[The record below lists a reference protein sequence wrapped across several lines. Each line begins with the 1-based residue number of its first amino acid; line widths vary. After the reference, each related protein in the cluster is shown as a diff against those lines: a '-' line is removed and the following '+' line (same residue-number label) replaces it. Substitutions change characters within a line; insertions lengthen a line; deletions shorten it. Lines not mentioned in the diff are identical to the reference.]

1 MNTSL
6 LSSAA
11 RDDIDDA
18 SVDEEEDP
26 HGFHVVET
34 CILQRQSSLPHQ
46 SPVPSTVSST
56 LDELFTCEAIMITD
70 GEAGSHNTVAVLRYV
85 RERILKPRDVILSL
99 LGFRDWAKDGSGWC
113 MCTKF
118 LNVIYCAIVVL
129 FLCIG
134 PVLQYNM
141 CFKRDQG
148 IKEGVFIIHNK
159 TTVTE
164 PPHTS
169 KCLGNYLFIYIIPN
183 VMFLIAYLMTCL
195 VLRCGE
201 SETLQ
206 TLLERVYLIAT
217 CSPWEVVK
225 HRRLDHIWIA
235 WVMIG
240 FMCLSLSLSS
250 MILHLVTAKHIPCT
264 IIASCSNDT
273 LRIVFASIAVASLWM
288 GDVTL
293 IVGIL
298 LYCSQCHLLSL
309 LLSIIR
315 ETLLQ
320 GAASLLAVKKQIDE
334 STRFVQHLNRELGLI
349 VGLMLCVT
357 VFRAITGLADLIIA
371 VKSYN
376 ISLFNGH
383 LTHGKPAEIS
393 WVNLTAMTCNLLCW
407 MFSTVVPLVM
417 AAKVSND
424 FKVLNKVGST
434 LHARPFVYQL
444 TPQQDIDS
452 FLLYVTSLRL
462 KAKILWIPIRTY
474 FLVSFLMLLVMFTMV
489 LGYLYF

>member
-1 MNTSL
+1 MNRSL
-6 LSSAA
+6 LASAG

-34 CILQRQSSLPHQ
+34 CIQPRSSLPHQ
-46 SPVPSTVSST
+46 SPVPSTVSSA

-70 GEAGSHNTVAVLRYV
+70 GDAGSHNTVAVLRYV

-99 LGFRDWAKDGSGWC
+99 LGFRDWAKDGVGWYVF
-113 MCTKF
+113 TKL
-118 LNVIYCAIVVL
+118 LNLLYCAIVVL

-148 IKEGVFIIHNK
+148 IKEGVFLVRNKTIHN
-159 TTVTE
+159 E

-225 HRRLDHIWIA
+225 HRRLDHIWVA
-235 WVMIG
+235 WIMIG
-240 FMCLSLSLSS
+240 FLCLTLSLSA
-250 MILHLVTAKHIPCT
+250 MVLHLVTAKHIPCS
-264 IIASCSNDT
+264 IIVSCNAT
-273 LRIVFASIAVASLWM
+273 LKIVFASIAVASLWI

-357 VFRAITGLADLIIA
+357 MFRAITGLADLIIT
-371 VKSYN
+371 VKSYH
-376 ISLFNGH
+376 IALFSGH
-383 LTHGKPAEIS
+383 VTHGKPVEIS
-393 WVNLTAMTCNLLCW
+393 WIYLTAMTCNLLCW
-407 MFSTVVPLVM
+407 MFSSIVPLVM

>member
-6 LSSAA
+6 LSNAA

-18 SVDEEEDP
+18 SVEEEEDP

-34 CILQRQSSLPHQ
+34 CILQRQSSLTHQ

-70 GEAGSHNTVAVLRYV
+70 GEAGSQNTVAVLRYV

-148 IKEGVFIIHNK
+148 IKEGVFIVHNK

-164 PPHTS
+164 PPRTS

-183 VMFLIAYLMTCL
+183 VMFQIAYLMTCL

-264 IIASCSNDT
+264 IIASWLSYMRKYT
-273 LRIVFASIAVASLWM
+273 L
-288 GDVTL
+288 
-293 IVGIL
+293 
-298 LYCSQCHLLSL
+298 
-309 LLSIIR
+309 
-315 ETLLQ
+315 
-320 GAASLLAVKKQIDE
+320 
-334 STRFVQHLNRELGLI
+334 
-349 VGLMLCVT
+349 
-357 VFRAITGLADLIIA
+357 
-371 VKSYN
+371 
-376 ISLFNGH
+376 NGH
-383 LTHGKPAEIS
+383 QTHGKPAEIS

-407 MFSTVVPLVM
+407 MFSSVVPLVM

-462 KAKILWIPIRTY
+462 KAKILWVPIRTY